1 MDDAVLSLGYRPDA
15 FLEAYPDSRCAG
27 VALHYAVE
35 PEPLDTAGAIRFAA
49 LDAGIDDTFVVLNGD
64 VLTDF
69 DLGKL
74 LARHAEAGAE
84 GTIHLTPVDDPSR
97 YGVVP
102 TDDEGRVKAFIE
114 KPPREIGPEPLDQ
127 RRHLRARAQRA
138 RPHPGGPQSLDRARD
153 LPGDGRRGAR
163 STRWSPTTT
172 GSTPARRPPTCRPR
186 STSSTAGGPWR
197 RRWHERTP
205 PSSAGA
211 TVRHSVVMA
220 GAVVEDGAVVVDSVV
235 LPGARI
241 ESGGEVTG
249 SIIGP
254 GAVVE
259 EGAVV
264 TGLSIVGDDAVVEAG
279 EVLDGERRP
288 DEEGALMKALVT
300 GGAGFI
306 GSTLVD
312 RLLAEGHQVD
322 VVDNLSSGNLANLA
336 DARASAGHEVNFHQ
350 IDIRDAGLGELM
362 ARQAPEVVFHLAAQ
376 ADVRVSV
383 ARPVFDAE
391 VNVVGSL
398 NVLEGA
404 RAAGA
409 RKVVFASSG
418 GTIYGEPDPSEL
430 PVKESHPQQPLSP
443 YGVAKKVVG
452 DYLYAYRALHD
463 LEYTALALANVYGP
477 RQDPHGEAGV
487 VAIFTGRLLAGEPC
501 TIFGSGEQT
510 RDFVYVDDV
519 VDAFVRAADRG
530 SGLLANIGTGR
541 EVSVNELYTTMA
553 AAAGVTRPAGA
564 GAAPRRRA
572 RQRSALDPGRAEAPP
587 RLEALDHPRGRHP
600 AGHRLV
606 PRPRLMRVAERVCG
620 LSAPPAAGTGRP
632 SGRGPR
638 RGSAPPRRALN
649 PSGTSCGRRR
659 GPRPQ
664 GRRRTCP

>member
-1 MDDAVLSLGYRPDA
+1 
-15 FLEAYPDSRCAG
+15 
-27 VALHYAVE
+27 
-35 PEPLDTAGAIRFAA
+35 
-49 LDAGIDDTFVVLNGD
+49 
-64 VLTDF
+64 
-69 DLGKL
+69 
-74 LARHAEAGAE
+74 
-84 GTIHLTPVDDPSR
+84 
-97 YGVVP
+97 
-102 TDDEGRVKAFIE
+102 
-114 KPPREIGPEPLDQ
+114 
-127 RRHLRARAQRA
+127 
-138 RPHPGGPQSLDRARD
+138 
-153 LPGDGRRGAR
+153 
-163 STRWSPTTT
+163 
-172 GSTPARRPPTCRPR
+172 
-186 STSSTAGGPWR
+186 
-197 RRWHERTP
+197 
-205 PSSAGA
+205 
-211 TVRHSVVMA
+211 
-220 GAVVEDGAVVVDSVV
+220 
-235 LPGARI
+235 
-241 ESGGEVTG
+241 
-249 SIIGP
+249 
-254 GAVVE
+254 
-259 EGAVV
+259 
-264 TGLSIVGDDAVVEAG
+264 
-279 EVLDGERRP
+279 
-288 DEEGALMKALVT
+288 MKALVT

-350 IDIRDAGLGELM
+350 IDIRDEGLGELM

-553 AAAGVTRPAGA
+553 AAAGVPDPALRAPARA
-564 GAAPRRRA
+564 GELD
-572 RQRSALDPGRAEAPP
+572 RSALDPGRAELHLGWKPWTT
-587 RLEALDHPRGRHP
+587 LEA
-600 AGHRLV
+600 
-606 PRPRLMRVAERVCG
+606 
-620 LSAPPAAGTGRP
+620 GTQQVIDWF
-632 SGRGPR
+632 
-638 RGSAPPRRALN
+638 RA
-649 PSGTSCGRRR
+649 RA
-659 GPRPQ
+659 
-664 GRRRTCP
+664 